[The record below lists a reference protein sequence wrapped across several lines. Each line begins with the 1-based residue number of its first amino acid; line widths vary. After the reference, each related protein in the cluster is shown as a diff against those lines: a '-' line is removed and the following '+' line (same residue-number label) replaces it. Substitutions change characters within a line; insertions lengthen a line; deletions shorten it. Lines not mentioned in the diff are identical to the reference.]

1 MQQSWRHLCPH
12 AHTVIKIIQHT
23 LLNINATLAL
33 LLGVRMVIAK
43 VQVESHNV
51 VEALTQFANPVVNAL
66 LTKLS
71 EIIASYPLRRTTS

>member
-1 MQQSWRHLCPH
+1 M
-12 AHTVIKIIQHT
+12 
-23 LLNINATLAL
+23 TLAL

-43 VQVESHNV
+43 AQMGNHNA

-71 EIIASYPLRRTTS
+71 EIIISYPLRRTTF